1 MNGAKYRDSQTK
13 EFSKNLLPSGLLLKN
28 GWRKFSKW
36 KEMVAEEG
44 LEFRK
49 EKKNVGVGKN
59 RCEYMRLSFLKWCF
73 RVEAK
78 IINLIVVLSVDGG
91 TLKTVQLKRW
101 GG

>member
-49 EKKNVGVGKN
+49 EKKMLEWVKTGVN
-59 RCEYMRLSFLKWCF
+59 
-73 RVEAK
+73 
-78 IINLIVVLSVDGG
+78 I
-91 TLKTVQLKRW
+91 W
-101 GG
+101 GCPF